1 MMEANAST
9 LISFIYLALALLIL
23 WLAYV
28 VVRVWLEA
36 RSEFLRQYEQ
46 QRCPR
51 QSTRSDE
58 QPAADGEPAARDHY
72 LDREHEVS

>member
-1 MMEANAST
+1 MEANAST

-46 QRCPR
+46 RRRPQQPHACGDQAAQTEVPR
-51 QSTRSDE
+51 YSD
-58 QPAADGEPAARDHY
+58 Y
-72 LDREHEVS
+72 SSEHE